1 MEEKKK
7 RLLEQLEQM
16 KEQAK
21 RDVDD
26 GHPLYFMHAR
36 CALEFAELAIELIEH
51 ITENVAEELTRYA
64 DKLKWHYPHTPAVR
78 KMIDCELEAML
89 ETLKGKDDASRN
101 EVKTSMPPIQVSIC
115 DMVDQ
120 SFKTIYTNAV
130 IIANLEDD
138 GHPVVRLIAENSE
151 EVDKFCLYAA
161 IKRYSEK
168 IEENNPKFKQLYQ
181 EIEADGGFNSEQ
193 IGAEAGDSER
203 KETEV

>member
-7 RLLEQLEQM
+7 RLLEQLERM

-36 CALEFAELAIELIEH
+36 CALEFAELAIELLEH

-64 DKLKWHYPHTPAVR
+64 EKLKAHYPHTPAVC

-89 ETLKGKDDASRN
+89 ETLQGKDDASRG
-101 EVKTSMPPIQVSIC
+101 EVKTSNPPIQCVLDALGTHEEI
-115 DMVDQ
+115 
-120 SFKTIYTNAV
+120 KTKALVLAYD
-130 IIANLEDD
+130 DD
-138 GHPVVRLIAENSE
+138 GIPGLANAYCGADLFQLFNVYMALRQM
-151 EVDKFCLYAA
+151 
-161 IKRYSEK
+161 
-168 IEENNPKFKQLYQ
+168 IEEFDEKHPGFASVYNDIK
-181 EIEADGGFNSEQ
+181 EDGFCVKV
-193 IGAEAGDSER
+193 R